1 MPLQRTTLDKLEIT
15 DEPAFAALPIYGQLK
30 AHVIASKY
38 PFLVPD
44 KHTNFSWDR
53 ALFLNLTFW
62 NGQHGADVLVEREI
76 PADVVAHVA
85 WHSLTNLQLAKA
97 VGEHPASAAGMFLG
111 ESIASAFDLYLLGKL
126 IRSAPGCDFVTT
138 QVPIMA
144 EAAELAGLP
153 DKGFERLLEGVA
165 SDPDRAFEDLRSYL
179 MDVTQALL
187 PAPSADAAQEI
198 LENHEG
204 HRFAPLL
211 HHYQVSNWLLYARA
225 YAAASTP
232 VQAAVEQIDEQL
244 RRAPSSVDWLQDHWL
259 GAHR

>member
-1 MPLQRTTLDKLEIT
+1 MPLQRTTLDNLDIL

-30 AHVIASKY
+30 AHVVASKY

-62 NGQHGADVLVEREI
+62 NGQHGADVLVEKAI

-85 WHSLTNLQLAKA
+85 WHLLTNQQLEKA
-97 VGEHPASAAGMFLG
+97 TGAQVASAAGMFLG

-165 SDPDRAFEDLRSYL
+165 SDPERAFEDLRSYL

-225 YAAASTP
+225 YSSASQP
-232 VQAAVEQIDEQL
+232 LQAAVAKIDAQL
-244 RRAPSSVDWLQDHWL
+244 RIASSSVGWLQEHWL
-259 GAHR
+259 A